1 MVDKLKEINNAVK
14 SLGERRIG
22 GYLAAFGSPNDSDLD
37 GEWFSKDTNFEL
49 DWYSERPALYGHGM
63 DRTHKTTAIGTIDK
77 LEIREDAGLWAE
89 AQLRDHFMYQ
99 DYIMKWLE
107 QGKLGW
113 SSGSSP
119 YYADV
124 GKDGFIRTWPI
135 HEGSLT
141 LKPAQPGKT
150 TIRAV
155 KHQTDVS
162 FLHKAVKDLGL
173 SDYNMDELMLH
184 YESEI
189 ASSNDVANEASED
202 EPHETETKTV
212 ATEGRPIT
220 IINKVYAAPEPLNED
235 KSNTKDITM
244 DATNTDNTEIETTEA
259 QGVVATST
267 SAASLETA
275 PETMVVPQ
283 EASPVVPQTAADP
296 EDTMPEV
303 VKEVDDEYFLKMGR
317 ERMQI
322 FEVPVVQAN
331 LDDSV
336 VKAKNW
342 IRAKLFGQPLT
353 DAAAEYARTDDE
365 FQKFYNTLIKSYMP
379 SEEDAAQAQA
389 NPEMEEI
396 KQKMAQMEQMM
407 GQGGKS
413 VLPSADTEQGS
424 AASTKF
430 SSFYQVDNMSD
441 KANYANYGFEDLAFY
456 GYLRDYATRKGLA
469 DSPWRLSEQDDFH
482 DALFNAGKDIV
493 PQIQHLI
500 PNPHWNDNDVA
511 GEEIFAVKAFRH
523 MGSAFKG
530 KAIKANEVVS
540 TGLSGR
546 GSEWIYTLP
555 DGSLW
560 SILLSETGLMSSIPS
575 FNMLAGSV
583 DMYIDDET
591 GYASL
596 VPEIVDAGVSATAAQ
611 DAANSL
617 GNYPITPAGSQKV
630 NFTARHIGQQTVIS
644 KVELEDA
651 KIDVARTA
659 RLQLEHAIRRSIDW
673 TILNAHNASTAA
685 ENYGHYGEAAGG
697 TNAGKRGLAGIG
709 FDGLIARALTQSDDD
724 HNAGFQAG
732 GAACVDFLTSIRRL
746 MDQRYY
752 ANHSQIRMAM
762 TPEDCD
768 MLWDLEEFKRAAQ
781 YNGSWDGGAGMITTF
796 QGTPILKSEEVEK
809 RNEEGQRSRI
819 AADNTRGVI
828 VMYRPDRM
836 KIGIRR
842 RLSRSMTEV
851 GPYGE
856 HLRLGASIRFD
867 FQTIPNAKN
876 PSDSGVTGGSG
887 LIRKPVSVGYDL
899 S

>member
-1 MVDKLKEINNAVK
+1 MVDKLKAVNNAVK
-14 SLGERRIG
+14 SLGDQRIG

-162 FLHKAVKDLGL
+162 LLHKAVKDLGL

-244 DATNTDNTEIETTEA
+244 DATNTNVEEVEVQETTETA
-259 QGVVATST
+259 EVTSVTEATTTVVSQEAPPAGSQT
-267 SAASLETA
+267 SAET
-275 PETMVVPQ
+275 V
-283 EASPVVPQTAADP
+283 TA
-296 EDTMPEV
+296 TPEV
-303 VKEVDDEYFLKMGR
+303 VKEVDDEYFLKMAR

-336 VKAKNW
+336 AKAKDW
-342 IRAKLFGQPLT
+342 IRAKTFSPLVT
-353 DAAAEYARTDDE
+353 EDIAEYARVNDE

-389 NPEMEEI
+389 NPEVEAL
-396 KQKMAQMEQMM
+396 KQQMAQMQQMM

-424 AASTKF
+424 GLATKYH
-430 SSFYQVDNMSD
+430 SFYQIDNMAD
-441 KANYANYGFEDLAFY
+441 KANYANYEFEDLAFY
-456 GYLRDYATRKGLA
+456 GYLRDYATRKGFA
-469 DSPWRLSEQDDFH
+469 NNPWRVNEQDDYY
-482 DALFNAGKDIV
+482 DALFHAGKDIV

-500 PNPHWNDNDVA
+500 PNPGWIDNDVK

-530 KAIKANEVVS
+530 KAIKANEVLS
-540 TGLSGR
+540 SGLDGR
-546 GSEWIYTLP
+546 GAEWIYTLP

-560 SILLSETGLMSSIPS
+560 SILLSETGVMSSVPS
-575 FNMLAGSV
+575 FNMLSGSV

-596 VPEIVDAGVSATAAQ
+596 VPEIVTAEQTAAALAR
-611 DAANSL
+611 DNAANLL
-617 GNYPITPAGSQKV
+617 GNYAITPAGSQKV
-630 NFTARHIGQQTVIS
+630 NFTARHVGQQTIIS
-644 KVELEDA
+644 KIELEDA
-651 KIDVARTA
+651 RIDAARSA
-659 RLQLEHAIRRSIDW
+659 RMHLEHALRRSIDW
-673 TILNAHNASTAA
+673 TIINAHATTGSV
-685 ENYGHYGEAAGG
+685 NYGHYGEETGG
-697 TNAGKRGLAGIG
+697 LHPEKQGLAGAG
-709 FDGLIARALTQSDDD
+709 FDGLIARALTQTNDD
-724 HNAGFQAG
+724 HNAGYQAG
-732 GAACVDFLTSIRRL
+732 AAPCVDFLTATRRL

-752 ANHSQIRMAM
+752 SNHSMIRMLM

-768 MLWDLEEFKRAAQ
+768 MLMDLEEFKRAAQ
-781 YNGSWDGGAGMITTF
+781 YSGSWDGGAGMITSF
-796 QGTPILKSEEVEK
+796 QGTPIIKSEEVEK
-809 RNEEGQRSRI
+809 RNNDGQRSMT
-819 AADNTRGVI
+819 AADNDRGVI
-828 VMYRPDRM
+828 VMFRPDRC
-836 KIGIRR
+836 KLGIRR
-842 RLSRSMTEV
+842 RLSRSMSEV
-851 GPYGE
+851 GRYGE
-856 HLRLGASIRFD
+856 HLNLGASIRFD
-867 FQTIPNAKN
+867 FQTIPNAVAN
-876 PSDSGVTGGSG
+876 DSNSGDYGSG
-887 LIRKPVSVGYDL
+887 LIRKPVSVAYDL